1 MSLKLDDDEFLE
13 KYKFDINDFYYACIK
28 EIMKPTYW
36 CQTVSELAYDIA
48 YKIYDEIGD
57 DGKEYGDILYK
68 LTESTP
74 FDTKIYTH
82 NIAIP
87 YEDIYVTFK
96 IRWIGNSLSVCNW
109 DLFQQEEIIN
119 DKNYESIDLL
129 EDELEEMEE

>member
-13 KYKFDINDFYYACIK
+13 KYKFDINDFYYVCIK

-57 DGKEYGDILYK
+57 NGKEYGDILYK